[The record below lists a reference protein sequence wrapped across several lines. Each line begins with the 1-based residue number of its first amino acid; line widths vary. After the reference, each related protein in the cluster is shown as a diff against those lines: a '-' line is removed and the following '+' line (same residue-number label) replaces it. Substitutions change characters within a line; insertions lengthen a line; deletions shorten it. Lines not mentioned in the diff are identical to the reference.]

1 MGTKDSKEPSV
12 PGRPA
17 GCVPSPAGLAHNAPH
32 GPRVPP
38 RQLPGPHLPTG
49 PELRQ
54 RAPANLRDK
63 SVTEG
68 AQHTPGEP
76 GTHLIQGSDSPRMP
90 LHFRAF
96 RNALTRRLYEKSE
109 KLRTVGP
116 NQKVC
121 LVFI

>member
-1 MGTKDSKEPSV
+1 MAPGGRVGTKDSEEPSV
-12 PGRPA
+12 PSRPA

-63 SVTEG
+63 SVPEG
-68 AQHTPGEP
+68 GHVKPMVSPEHTLFRG
-76 GTHLIQGSDSPRMP
+76 DSPRMP
-90 LHFRAF
+90 FHFKTMSK
-96 RNALTRRLYEKSE
+96 ALTRRPYERREIK
-109 KLRTVGP
+109 
-116 NQKVC
+116 NY
-121 LVFI
+121 